1 MLLTGK
7 TALVTGATSG
17 IGAETARAFARE
29 GATIVLTGRNSE
41 RGEQLL
47 AELDAEAAFIRNELG
62 TAPAAD
68 SLVSAT
74 LQRFGRLDVLVNNAG
89 VVYHETV
96 PDTSDAQWE
105 ETVATNVSAVFYL
118 SRAAVREMI
127 PAGGGVIVNVTS
139 TLGLVAFERTAAYCA
154 SKAAVIQLTRAM
166 AVDHAKDNVRI
177 NTVCPG
183 SVDTPMLVGEA
194 KAFGISAEE
203 ARRSWAAFSANG
215 RLATAEDVAD
225 AIVFLASDRAKHIHG
240 TSLVVDGGSS
250 AS

>member
-1 MLLTGK
+1 MVLAGK

-17 IGAETARAFARE
+17 IGAETARVFARE
-29 GATIVLTGRNSE
+29 GATIVLTGRNTE
-41 RGEQLL
+41 RGERLL
-47 AELDAEAAFIRNELG
+47 GELDTEAVFIRSELG
-62 TAPAAD
+62 TSSAAD

-96 PDTSDAQWE
+96 PDTSDAHWE
-105 ETVATNVSAVFYL
+105 ETMATNVSAVFYL

-127 PAGGGVIVNVTS
+127 PAGGGIIVNVTS
-139 TLGLVAFERTAAYCA
+139 TLGLVGFERTAAYCA

-250 AS
+250 VS